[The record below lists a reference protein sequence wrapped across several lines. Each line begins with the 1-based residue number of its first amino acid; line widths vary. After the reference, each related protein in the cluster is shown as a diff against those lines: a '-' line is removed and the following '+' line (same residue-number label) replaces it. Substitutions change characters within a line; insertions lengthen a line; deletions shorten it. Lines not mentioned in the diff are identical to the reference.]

1 MTLLTGTNRLL
12 FFIQC
17 RQSRHSVS
25 EYRKRKSLLS
35 NYRIDRKSDEIGNVY
50 EKLQSPLNELVPV
63 TPNKTS
69 ITIDVLDRET
79 YAQLSEW
86 RKANL
91 VRRARRVLPLPISLT
106 TDDKL
111 GYRWKQQFI
120 KSLKKRNILASRNLY
135 DNPHESIPDFVR
147 LMNDTNE
154 EMLREKFPEIY
165 EKFKSIR
172 QSASDYNFKELV
184 NVDKTAYFPF
194 SQTLKSNELLDSS
207 EKLHQ
212 EVGFNDEEYEN
223 FLKHNE
229 LLQFLASNIKAGP
242 LSEYEPEIRSW
253 ASQIWLRNYG
263 KSDPSIAPS
272 KVPCSGCGA
281 HLHCTSQNIP
291 GFIPAQKFTLFNEK
305 ELESQRCQRCEF
317 LTKYNVSLNVTVS
330 DEEYPNL
337 ITKIN
342 SNKSLVIILVDLLD
356 FPCSVWPGIVNL
368 IGEKHLIYIVGNKV
382 DLLPKDDRFYL
393 ERIKESLKESLKST
407 HISRESKIR
416 DVSLISA
423 KNGFGV
429 DNLVTKLLRDL
440 KPGQDIYLIGC
451 TNAGKSTLF
460 NVLMQSDLC
469 ALTDDQDLMQ
479 RATTSIWPGTT
490 LNLLKFPIRKMKGW
504 EMQIRLNRLNLL
516 EKHYIAEN
524 ILTKHLRR
532 QSQIRYAHLSE
543 RINTNISTTTPFLME
558 NNHPLIRTVRNRGKK
573 PFEPMKKDS
582 MKLNYLNDTPGVIYK
597 DQLLNLL
604 TTEELLRTI
613 PREVITPR
621 TYTLRPEQT
630 LFIGGLARIDLTHAR
645 QHVWLTVFASSY
657 LPINIVYTE
666 QAKRFYET
674 YIGTEFLAVPL
685 GDYERLKYWPQ
696 LSPKEIELELLGW
709 EKSAADIVL
718 SSAGWISIT
727 GNADSKCIL
736 KTFTPEGRGIYTR
749 QPPILPY
756 AIRLRGRR
764 IPGTPCFENKLFTID
779 DDDHHHHG
787 YYKNHRHTD
796 EKLNENSE
804 TMTMDD
810 HIRRRR
816 RKHTKII
823 DDERLKKARTFIE
836 G

>member
-1 MTLLTGTNRLL
+1 MTLLTYTNRLL
-12 FFIQC
+12 FYIQC
-17 RQSRHSVS
+17 RQSRHSVA
-25 EYRKRKSLLS
+25 EFRKRKILL
-35 NYRIDRKSDEIGNVY
+35 NEYRIDRTSNENENVY
-50 EKLQSPLNELVPV
+50 KKLESPLNELVPV
-63 TPNKTS
+63 TPRKTS
-69 ITIDVLDRET
+69 ITIDVLDKET
-79 YAQLSEW
+79 YSQLSEW
-86 RKANL
+86 RQQNL

-111 GYRWKQQFI
+111 GYRWKQQYI
-120 KSLKKRNILASRNLY
+120 KSLKKRNILASRNR
-135 DNPHESIPDFVR
+135 NSHELVPDFVR
-147 LMNDTNE
+147 LMNDANE
-154 EMLREKFPEIY
+154 ELLKEKFPEIY
-165 EKFKSIR
+165 EKFKSLC
-172 QSASDYNFKELV
+172 QTSDNNSNELV
-184 NVDKTAYFPF
+184 NVDKPAYFPF
-194 SQTLKSNELLDSS
+194 SQTLKSNESLNLN
-207 EKLHQ
+207 EKPHS
-212 EVGFNDEEYEN
+212 EVGFNDDEYEN

-229 LLQFLASNIKAGP
+229 LLQFLASNIKSGP
-242 LSEYEPEIRSW
+242 FSEYEPEIRNW
-253 ASQIWLRNYG
+253 ASQLWLRNYG
-263 KSDPSIAPS
+263 NSDPSIAPS
-272 KVPCSGCGA
+272 KVPCNGCGA
-281 HLHCTSQNIP
+281 HLHCTSPNIP
-291 GFIPAQKFTLFNEK
+291 GFMPVQKFTLFNEK

-337 ITKIN
+337 IAKIN

-393 ERIKESLKESLKST
+393 ERIKKSLKESLKST
-407 HISRESKIR
+407 HISREAKIR

-423 KNGFGV
+423 KTGFGV

-440 KPGQDIYLIGC
+440 KSGQDIYLIGC

-504 EMQIRLNRLNLL
+504 EMQMRLNRLNIL
-516 EKHYIAEN
+516 EKQDIAEN
-524 ILTKHLRR
+524 ILTKNLRR
-532 QSQIRYAHLSE
+532 QSQIRYAHLAE
-543 RINTNISTTTPFLME
+543 RINTDISTTTPFLME
-558 NNHPLIRTVRNRGKK
+558 NNHPLIRTVRNRGKR
-573 PFEPMKKDS
+573 PFESKKNDLS
-582 MKLNYLNDTPGVIYK
+582 KLNYLNDTPGVIYK

-621 TYTLRPEQT
+621 TYTLRPGQT
-630 LFIGGLARIDLTHAR
+630 LFIGGLARIDLTNAR
-645 QHVWLTVFASSY
+645 QNIWLTVFASSY

-666 QAKRFYET
+666 QAKHFYEAH
-674 YIGTEFLAVPL
+674 IGTEFLAVPL
-685 GDYERLKYWPQ
+685 GDYERLKYWPR

-709 EKSAADIVL
+709 EQSTADIVL

-727 GNADSKCIL
+727 GNIDTKCIL
-736 KTFTPEGRGIYTR
+736 RAFTPEGRGIYLR

-779 DDDHHHHG
+779 DFQ
-787 YYKNHRHTD
+787 NHRYSNQKYD
-796 EKLNENSE
+796 KNSE
-804 TMTMDD
+804 TTSIFVEENEQRPVIK
-810 HIRRRR
+810 HRRHVNR
-816 RKHTKII
+816 TII
-823 DDERLKKARTFIE
+823 ADERLKNARKFVDE
-836 G
+836 